1 MLNKNK
7 GSSHSSIMICLDIW
21 LTAEKTLIFQ
31 VDNIFAHQLHLGYNG
46 LYELN
51 STEL

>member
-7 GSSHSSIMICLDIW
+7 GSSHSSITICLDIW
-21 LTAEKTLIFQ
+21 LTAEKTFQ
-31 VDNIFAHQLHLGYNG
+31 VDNIFAHQLHLGHNG